1 MQGKK
6 TIVHNSRTT
15 NMVTPFEAVIK
26 GNKKQFRPDTHSNE
40 KKINRSKDRA
50 VYSDRKPLFSN

>member
-1 MQGKK
+1 
-6 TIVHNSRTT
+6 
-15 NMVTPFEAVIK
+15 MVNPFEDVIK